1 MIIHSPEFQ
10 ANSHRSISKE
20 ERSWGLDFHN
30 SSSRFLLGVNYST
43 LTEHEHTQSPA
54 SPALC
59 AALQTD
65 LSFLSSS
72 WLIRTSWPEASC
84 VFLVKASSSPS
95 SLFFSFNAES
105 AFFSAVLHLFSKAT
119 RSRGYRVKKGHLVF
133 LLTFPLFAFSQF
145 PLRTASA
152 RLALGLAL
160 FKGKSQETSHPAPL
174 LPLSA
179 FDTP

>member
-20 ERSWGLDFHN
+20 EESWGLDFHN

-43 LTEHEHTQSPA
+43 LTEHEHTQSPV

-72 WLIRTSWPEASC
+72 WLIRTSCPEASC
-84 VFLVKASSSPS
+84 VFLVKASSSLS

-119 RSRGYRVKKGHLVF
+119 RSRGYRVKKGHLRF
-133 LLTFPLFAFSQF
+133 FTYIPAFRLFPI
-145 PLRTASA
+145 P
-152 RLALGLAL
+152 
-160 FKGKSQETSHPAPL
+160 
-174 LPLSA
+174 
-179 FDTP
+179 TPNSINQVSSRSGPV